1 MEQRRPSPP
10 EYTLEIL
17 TDRTNVKDIV
27 KAVLHAIFFHRY
39 FIPIEPCCRDV
50 LDVTMSYIA
59 DDDLETLI
67 DQRATALARALDTAS
82 TPSGLP
88 SPQYNQ
94 KQSGRGQV
102 VLQFL
107 EKKRKKGWGFMKGG
121 EEELCWEVWCLNVTL
136 AMPRTESDSQ
146 KVRNAMEK
154 SLEKTAFK
162 IVTIVNRD
170 RGHIPP
176 ITTTETNPFPYQI
189 LVNPKN
195 DGWGQRM
202 GIFN

>member
-1 MEQRRPSPP
+1 
-10 EYTLEIL
+10 
-17 TDRTNVKDIV
+17 
-27 KAVLHAIFFHRY
+27 
-39 FIPIEPCCRDV
+39 
-50 LDVTMSYIA
+50 
-59 DDDLETLI
+59 
-67 DQRATALARALDTAS
+67 
-82 TPSGLP
+82 
-88 SPQYNQ
+88 
-94 KQSGRGQV
+94 
-102 VLQFL
+102 FL

-136 AMPRTESDSQ
+136 AMPRTESGTLHCLVQDAVAMLTYAPTDSQ

-162 IVTIVNRD
+162 IITIVNRD